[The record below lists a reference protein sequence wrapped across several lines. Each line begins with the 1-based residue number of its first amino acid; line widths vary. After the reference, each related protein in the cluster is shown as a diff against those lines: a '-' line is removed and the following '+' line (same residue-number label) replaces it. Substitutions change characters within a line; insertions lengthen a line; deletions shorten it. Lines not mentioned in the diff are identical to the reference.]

1 MATTTS
7 STGTEFSADEFAS
20 QVEGEKVPPGL
31 GPWKLARRRLR
42 RNKVALFFGGLFLL
56 IVVLCLLAPV
66 YSSDVAHIGP
76 NVQNI
81 VGTGTNLNK
90 CPPTCVNAQDIPVGP
105 TWHSQYFF
113 GADRL
118 GRDVA
123 VRLLYGGRNS
133 LEIGAVATLIT
144 MVIALI
150 LGLISGYFRGV
161 LDGFINRAL
170 DIIWA
175 YPAVLLG
182 VALGTVLAVGG
193 IGPLHGTSLL
203 VPALV
208 IGIVYIPYVAKPVR
222 GQVLVLREREFI
234 DAARQQG
241 LSNWRIIFSELR
253 PNLGG

>member
-1 MATTTS
+1 A
-7 STGTEFSADEFAS
+7 G
-20 QVEGEKVPPGL
+20 QG
-31 GPWKLARRRLR
+31 
-42 RNKVALFFGGLFLL
+42 
-56 IVVLCLLAPV
+56 
-66 YSSDVAHIGP
+66 
-76 NVQNI
+76 
-81 VGTGTNLNK
+81 NK
-90 CPPTCVNAQDIPVGP
+90 CPPTCVSVTGIPVGP
-105 TWHSQYFF
+105 TWTAKYFF
-113 GADRL
+113 GADRN

-144 MVIALI
+144 MVLAMI
-150 LGLISGYFRGV
+150 LGVLSGYFRGI
-161 LDGFINRAL
+161 LDGVINRAL
-170 DIIWA
+170 DVVWA

-241 LSNWRIIFSELR
+241 LSNARIMLTEVL
-253 PNLGG
+253 PNLASTVIVFIPLIMANA